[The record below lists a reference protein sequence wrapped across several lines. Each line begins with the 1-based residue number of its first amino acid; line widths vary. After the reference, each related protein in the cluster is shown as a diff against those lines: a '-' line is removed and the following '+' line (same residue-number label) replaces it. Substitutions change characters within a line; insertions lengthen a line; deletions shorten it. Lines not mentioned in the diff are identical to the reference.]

1 MVSAKSGRI
10 SWLLQNHCGI
20 RKLKRRLNMSEIEKL
35 RKQIAEKIKM
45 VLYPDYYPE
54 EVQTEASG
62 RVADQILAL
71 IKETGYLPVEPV
83 KLEVLTDEELHKAD
97 NKLGEDFYRAEDP
110 EAWLMDRRNIS
121 EATIVH
127 NEAKGRLYRMKK

>member
-1 MVSAKSGRI
+1 MDDVELSEKIAKYLAPFVWDYDPE
-10 SWLLQNHCGI
+10 WLKEHP
-20 RKLKRRLNMSEIEKL
+20 EIEKE
-35 RKQIAEKIKM
+35 RNKQRE
-45 VLYPDYYPE
+45 
-54 EVQTEASG
+54 
-62 RVADQILAL
+62 RADQILAL

>member
-1 MVSAKSGRI
+1 
-10 SWLLQNHCGI
+10 
-20 RKLKRRLNMSEIEKL
+20 
-35 RKQIAEKIKM
+35 M